1 MTGKTCALTGH
12 RSLPE
17 NFDRNA
23 LFDRLE
29 ELIVSGYDRFLCGM
43 ASGFDLS
50 ALHCLIRLKGKYA
63 LEIHACIPFSGQE
76 KSFSPKDKTF
86 YRQAIGWCSKTTVL
100 FQEYRDGCYLARD
113 RYMVDRADTVFAYC
127 MRDTGGT
134 AYTVRYA
141 EKKGIPVIYF
151 R

>member
-23 LFDRLE
+23 LCDRLE

-50 ALHCLIRLKGKYA
+50 ALCCLIRLKGKYA
-63 LEIHACIPFSGQE
+63 LEIHACIPFAGRKKVFPLRIKRFTAKRSVGAV
-76 KSFSPKDKTF
+76 KRRCCFKNTATGVIL
-86 YRQAIGWCSKTTVL
+86 RAIGIW
-100 FQEYRDGCYLARD
+100 
-113 RYMVDRADTVFAYC
+113 
-127 MRDTGGT
+127 
-134 AYTVRYA
+134 
-141 EKKGIPVIYF
+141 
-151 R
+151 